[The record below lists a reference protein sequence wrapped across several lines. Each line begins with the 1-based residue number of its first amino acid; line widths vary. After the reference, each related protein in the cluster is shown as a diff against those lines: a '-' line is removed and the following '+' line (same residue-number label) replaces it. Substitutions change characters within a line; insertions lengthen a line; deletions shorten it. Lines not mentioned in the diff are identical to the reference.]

1 MVAIKGFIVEKKQ
14 TINTYA
20 QMWNVAQLFLEK
32 AKKDQTGSTWTTM
45 ASLIFTAFT
54 LEAYFNHIGE
64 KLFKSWKAL
73 ENLPPLNKLDV
84 ICEKLEIK
92 LDYSRRPYQTVKAL
106 FKFRNELA
114 HGKTVRLSTEEILN
128 LEVDIDKYLGEQ
140 LKAWWQKYCTQD
152 NGVRARE
159 DSEKII
165 RLVHESAKIK
175 DDPLFFLGIASHS
188 AKVTA

>member
-1 MVAIKGFIVEKKQ
+1 MAVVKSVIVEKNQ
-14 TINTYA
+14 IINTYA
-20 QMWNVAQLFLEK
+20 QLWNVASLFLEK
-32 AKKDQTGSTWTTM
+32 AEEDQTGSTWASM
-45 ASLIFTAFT
+45 ASLVFTAFS

-64 KLFKSWKAL
+64 KVFKSWNAL

-92 LDYSRRPYQTVKAL
+92 LDYSRRPYQTIKAL

-114 HGKTVRLSTEEILN
+114 HGKTVRLSNKEILN
-128 LEVDIDKYLGEQ
+128 LNVDIDKYLGEH

-152 NGVRARE
+152 SAVRARE
-159 DSEKII
+159 DSEKIM

-175 DDPLFFLGIASHS
+175 DDPLFFLGIGSHS